1 MRDELIDILSLIIMC
16 LLLILAFKIIVVVVR
31 NESIAIEVIG
41 FLRQLF
47 M

>member
-1 MRDELIDILSLIIMC
+1 MKDELMDILSLIIMC
-16 LLLILAFKIIVVVVR
+16 LLLILVFKIIVVIVR
-31 NESIAIEVIG
+31 NEAIAREAID

>member
-16 LLLILAFKIIVVVVR
+16 LFLILAFKIIVVVVR
-31 NESIAIEVIG
+31 NESIAREVIG